1 MPRVAK
7 LFGLFPYTATGVRLL
22 AAGCL
27 LLSAGVLAGVA
38 VTDLPAGRVPFATA
52 LSIALGA
59 LALAAAVP
67 ALLSGRLRLLGT
79 GIPTMALGLVAAA
92 AIGLGLVEWASA
104 CAGFLFLG
112 SILTV
117 VYHGMGWE
125 RSPDRSRG

>member
-22 AAGCL
+22 AAGSL
-27 LLSAGVLAGVA
+27 VLSAAVLAGIA
-38 VTDLPAGRVPFATA
+38 VSDLPAGRVWFATA

-59 LALAAAVP
+59 LALAAALP
-67 ALLSGRLRLLGT
+67 AIVSGRLRLIGT
-79 GIPTMALGLVAAA
+79 GIPTMALSLVASA
-92 AIGLGLVEWASA
+92 AIGLGLVEWATA

-125 RSPDRSRG
+125 RRPARSSR